1 MVSINFTLVS
11 LVRSLRIGLI
21 AMIYYFDILICV
33 NMRSASREPKS
44 DLGPDQAWAAAR
56 LKSFVNPPP
65 VAPISLLMKF

>member
-1 MVSINFTLVS
+1 
-11 LVRSLRIGLI
+11 
-21 AMIYYFDILICV
+21 MIYYFDILICV

-65 VAPISLLMKF
+65 VAPIPLFIKF